1 VQRTI
6 QFTICHNARVRSDK
20 YRTMTRRIR
29 FSLSGSNF
37 ITAMTFKERVRKRL
51 YTLGVEYEE
60 LSDLPFDI
68 VVSERAYL
76 LFCLQWDLDVCA
88 WKELDFQKGSTP

>member
-1 VQRTI
+1 VQRTNWFRI
-6 QFTICHNARVRSDK
+6 SNSVRVRSDK

-51 YTLGVEYEE
+51 HMLGVEYEE

-68 VVSERAYL
+68 MVSERAYL
-76 LFCLQWDLDVCA
+76 VFCLQWNSDTCE
-88 WKELDFQKGSTP
+88 WKELDC